1 MGGKKKG
8 GGGKGKGKGAAPDED
23 DVSMDNFFKFYKRKC
38 TELEVAQS
46 PIIKD
51 KQELWQDEQEIPTK
65 FHIWT
70 ELGWPG
76 TRALMDALVMA
87 KYQHC

>member
-38 TELEVAQS
+38 TEL
-46 PIIKD
+46 
-51 KQELWQDEQEIPTK
+51 
-65 FHIWT
+65 
-70 ELGWPG
+70 
-76 TRALMDALVMA
+76 
-87 KYQHC
+87 

>member
-38 TELEVAQS
+38 TELEIAQS

-51 KQELWQDEQEIPTK
+51 K
-65 FHIWT
+65 
-70 ELGWPG
+70 
-76 TRALMDALVMA
+76 
-87 KYQHC
+87 

>member
-38 TELEVAQS
+38 TELEITQCQ
-46 PIIKD
+46 IIKD
-51 KQELWQDEQEIPTK
+51 KQELWQDE
-65 FHIWT
+65 
-70 ELGWPG
+70 
-76 TRALMDALVMA
+76 
-87 KYQHC
+87 